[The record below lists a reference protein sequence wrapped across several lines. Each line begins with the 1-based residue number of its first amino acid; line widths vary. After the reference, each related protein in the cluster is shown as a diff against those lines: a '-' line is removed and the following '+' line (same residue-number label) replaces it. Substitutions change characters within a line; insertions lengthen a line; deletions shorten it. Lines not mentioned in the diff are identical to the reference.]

1 MRPLQGPGRH
11 LHKYVGDLYQLTYQ
25 WDIHNMTG
33 KSVESRSLGWHHQH
47 HHYCLPLTHLPSP
60 DTPSAPVTM
69 FVSRTTGT
77 LARQTRHDCCPQS
90 SMIRRG
96 DITPFP
102 LAGASAAPLASPP
115 CQPPLSAPRRRTL
128 RPSPAQPSPETC
140 LPCSPR
146 PLRWP
151 PLDRAGTM
159 VVLGADLV
167 STGVVKRLRACRG
180 SVTSLIHRKTK

>member
-33 KSVESRSLGWHHQH
+33 KSVKSRSLGWYHQH

-60 DTPSAPVTM
+60 DTSSAPVTM

-77 LARQTRHDCCPQS
+77 LDRQTRHDCCLRS

-102 LAGASAAPLASPP
+102 LAGASTDPSCQPLAGAHYGPRLPSRRPKP
-115 CQPPLSAPRRRTL
+115 APRTAHGPCAGPLLTGQVKWSFLGPTWFRR
-128 RPSPAQPSPETC
+128 
-140 LPCSPR
+140 
-146 PLRWP
+146 
-151 PLDRAGTM
+151 G
-159 VVLGADLV
+159 
-167 STGVVKRLRACRG
+167 
-180 SVTSLIHRKTK
+180 

>member
-1 MRPLQGPGRH
+1 MAPPAPPL
-11 LHKYVGDLYQLTYQ
+11 
-25 WDIHNMTG
+25 
-33 KSVESRSLGWHHQH
+33 
-47 HHYCLPLTHLPSP
+47 LPSP
-60 DTPSAPVTM
+60 DTSSAPVTM

-102 LAGASAAPLASPP
+102 LAGPA
-115 CQPPLSAPRRRTL
+115 QPPLPAPRRRTL

-146 PLRWP
+146 PSRWP

-180 SVTSLIHRKTK
+180 SVTSLIHRKTNKRQRRAFRTGRLRPSRCTGLSVARAPQGAAVSFLPNRLWRGHLVRA

>member
-1 MRPLQGPGRH
+1 
-11 LHKYVGDLYQLTYQ
+11 
-25 WDIHNMTG
+25 MTG
-33 KSVESRSLGWHHQH
+33 KSVKSRSLGWHHQH

-69 FVSRTTGT
+69 FVSRTTRT

-102 LAGASAAPLASPP
+102 LAGASADPP
-115 CQPPLSAPRRRTL
+115 CQPKACIALFTPH
-128 RPSPAQPSPETC
+128 PSPGTGP
-140 LPCSPR
+140 PCSP
-146 PLRWP
+146 LSFRWP

-159 VVLGADLV
+159 DALGADLV